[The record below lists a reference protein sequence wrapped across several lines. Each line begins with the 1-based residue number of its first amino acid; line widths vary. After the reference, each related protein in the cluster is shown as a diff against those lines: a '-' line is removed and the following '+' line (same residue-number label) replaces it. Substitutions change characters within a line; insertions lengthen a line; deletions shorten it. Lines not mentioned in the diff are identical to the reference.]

1 MDTWST
7 PSCCPSI
14 THLHQQSPHLPI
26 FPKQFHDLGPSTQT
40 YKWPHMGPFSFKPP
54 QIVQL
59 VLMED
64 LSLAMFSRTFLLFFI
79 MTVHVN
85 IYSLTPQ
92 SCQELWSF
100 SLLVIAILTAVRY
113 KVKTILICI
122 FLMKKDIK
130 HLNTYLWSISFSS
143 FEDSVQF
150 DRTLEGSVFETGTLY
165 LSLLSQNLV
174 HRPGCP
180 EAHAVLL
187 ASAIWLLGLQVC
199 STMDSHRTFWNV

>member
-1 MDTWST
+1 MLALSWAFETLKPT
-7 PSCCPSI
+7 PTTRPQLWIPSKSAIPCWPSI
-14 THLHQQSPHLPI
+14 QIYEPI
-26 FPKQFHDLGPSTQT
+26 RVLLIQT
-40 YKWPHMGPFSFKPP
+40 P

-150 DRTLEGSVFETGTLY
+150 DRTLEGSMFETGTLY

>member
-1 MDTWST
+1 MLALSWAFETLKPT
-7 PSCCPSI
+7 PTTRPQLQIPSKSAIPCWPSI
-14 THLHQQSPHLPI
+14 QIYEPI
-26 FPKQFHDLGPSTQT
+26 RVLLIQT
-40 YKWPHMGPFSFKPP
+40 P
-54 QIVQL
+54 QTVQL

-85 IYSLTPQ
+85 IYSLTPH
-92 SCQELWSF
+92 SCQQLWSF

-187 ASAIWLLGLQVC
+187 ASAFWLLGLQVC

>member
-1 MDTWST
+1 MSLW
-7 PSCCPSI
+7 
-14 THLHQQSPHLPI
+14 
-26 FPKQFHDLGPSTQT
+26 
-40 YKWPHMGPFSFKPP
+40 GPFSFKPP

-130 HLNTYLWSISFSS
+130 HLNTYL
-143 FEDSVQF
+143 
-150 DRTLEGSVFETGTLY
+150 
-165 LSLLSQNLV
+165 
-174 HRPGCP
+174 
-180 EAHAVLL
+180 
-187 ASAIWLLGLQVC
+187 
-199 STMDSHRTFWNV
+199 